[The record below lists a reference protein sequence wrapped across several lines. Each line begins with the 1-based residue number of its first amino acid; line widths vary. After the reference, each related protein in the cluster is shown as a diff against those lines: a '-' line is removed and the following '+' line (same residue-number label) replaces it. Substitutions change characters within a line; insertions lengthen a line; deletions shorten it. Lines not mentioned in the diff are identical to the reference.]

1 MKLTDFKAL
10 TFDWY
15 GTLIDW
21 ETGMVEALKPL
32 KSKVERK
39 LLRDEILAAHARHEP
54 SQQVQTPAKL
64 YRDLLTTAKRTF
76 S

>member
-1 MKLTDFKAL
+1 
-10 TFDWY
+10 
-15 GTLIDW
+15 
-21 ETGMVEALKPL
+21 MVEALKPL
-32 KSKVERK
+32 TSKVERK